1 MCDFFGKIIITW
13 ETIVKHDHHCKCI
26 VTSLHLIESYTYT
39 SYIYNNIH
47 VHSYGYM
54 CCIMGDIFIILKK
67 LLSKEKR
74 HGEIF
79 TTFEKYPKEKNHMY
93 QDGLVWK

>member
-1 MCDFFGKIIITW
+1 MCDFFGKLIITW
-13 ETIVKHDHHCKCI
+13 ETIVKHDHHCMCI

-67 LLSKEKR
+67 LLSKGKT

-79 TTFEKYPKEKNHMY
+79 TTF
-93 QDGLVWK
+93 

>member
-1 MCDFFGKIIITW
+1 MCDFFGKLIITW
-13 ETIVKHDHHCKCI
+13 ETIGMCI

-67 LLSKEKR
+67 LLSKEKT

-79 TTFEKYPKEKNHMY
+79 TTF
-93 QDGLVWK
+93 

>member
-13 ETIVKHDHHCKCI
+13 ETIVKHDHHCMCI
-26 VTSLHLIESYTYT
+26 VISLHLIESYTYT

-54 CCIMGDIFIILKK
+54 CCIMGDIFITLKK

-74 HGEIF
+74 HGETKKI
-79 TTFEKYPKEKNHMY
+79 TTNITVKAGQEYPPLPRFY
-93 QDGLVWK
+93 